1 MNSTQGVYAK
11 VFEQVIE
18 QMEQGV
24 APWVRPWTGEPST
37 PYNAATGRHY
47 TGGNVLALWAQGMV
61 RGFSSSGWVTFKQA
75 LEAGCVVRKGE
86 KGATVFF
93 MSKAI
98 KKQAHGADG
107 QREKDDEPSSYFFA
121 RSFTVFNVE
130 QLDGLD
136 EGAVEA
142 LKARH
147 GTLPTLTSFD
157 RIEACEELVTKS
169 EAVIQHGGHRACY
182 NPTRDVIQMPEAET
196 FVGREAYYGTLFHE
210 LTHWTGHESRL
221 KRITPAK
228 FGTPAYAFE
237 ELVAELG
244 AAFVS
249 SRFGIETVSQ
259 SAAYLQNWA
268 KACREHPDLLA
279 RAASLAGKAADYLA
293 GAQAPAAVEA

>member
-1 MNSTQGVYAK
+1 M
-11 VFEQVIE
+11 
-18 QMEQGV
+18 
-24 APWVRPWTGEPST
+24 
-37 PYNAATGRHY
+37 
-47 TGGNVLALWAQGMV
+47 
-61 RGFSSSGWVTFKQA
+61 
-75 LEAGCVVRKGE
+75 
-86 KGATVFF
+86 
-93 MSKAI
+93 
-98 KKQAHGADG
+98 
-107 QREKDDEPSSYFFA
+107 
-121 RSFTVFNVE
+121 FNVE

-147 GTLPTLTSFD
+147 GTAPTLTSFD

-182 NPTRDVIQMPEAET
+182 SPVRDVVQMPEAET

-293 GAQAPAAVEA
+293 GAQAPAVVEA